1 MIVVDVDLGTAQAV
15 PKAIECMGSPDWG
28 PSGLIVFT
36 GATTCSQGGEP
47 SALYTINP
55 DGSDLTELVGFGSEL
70 GSAAVVP
77 RRCKH
82 RVPGGTTT
90 RGCLYVID
98 ADGSNDRKLTAGCS
112 QGFTMTWSADSSRI
126 AWAGGAHGS
135 ADAFTIDAGGGEPEA
150 IADIGSV
157 TYLDWRPTP

>member
-1 MIVVDVDLGTAQAV
+1 MQ
-15 PKAIECMGSPDWG
+15 
-28 PSGLIVFT
+28 
-36 GATTCSQGGEP
+36 QGGEP

-55 DGSDLTELVGFGSEL
+55 DGSDLTELFGFGSEL
-70 GSAAVVP
+70 GSAAWSP
-77 RRCKH
+77 DGASIAFQADH
-82 RVPGGTTT
+82 DG
-90 RGCLYVID
+90 GCLYVID